1 MATRDP
7 LARYR
12 AKRDFSRS
20 AEPIGKTTGRR
31 AGRGAA
37 TLRFVVQKHD
47 ATRLHYDLRLE
58 WAGLLK
64 SWAVTRGP
72 SLDPADK
79 RLAVEV
85 EDHPLD
91 YGNFEGVIAAGY
103 GAGTVMVWDSG
114 SWEPAPEI
122 DDPAEAIA
130 RGNLKFVLSGERLRG
145 GWDLVRMNPR
155 PKERQPQWL
164 LIKRRDAEARPG
176 QGAQLLDEVTTS
188 VLSGRTMEEIAAGKT
203 PANKRAKST
212 AGAEVGRPA
221 TKKVAEAAR
230 PAPRLAGF
238 VPPMLCAL
246 VDRAPERAGW
256 VHEVKLDGY
265 RMQAI
270 IAGGGA
276 RLMTR
281 SGLDWSHR
289 FPEMVAALSRLP
301 ESILDGEL
309 VAADEHGTPDFAAL
323 KAAIERGGT
332 GRLLF
337 YAFDL
342 IAQGDE
348 DLRERPLLERK
359 AALKTMLG
367 KAPENVV
374 YLEHFERPGGAVLG
388 SACRMGLEGIV
399 SKRADSPYRSGER
412 SGAWV
417 KAKCRGNDEFVVGGY
432 GAGAKGRITLVL
444 GAWRNGRLVHLGR
457 VGSGISEAQQRELA
471 KKLRPLRRDTS
482 PFIDAPASE
491 RRATTWAEP
500 VLVAEIDYAGWT
512 GDGLLRQASFKGIRD
527 DKPAR
532 EVGVPRPQEAPPQP
546 EPRAA
551 TRRVPKASGGGDGLI
566 AGVRLTN
573 PDKLLW
579 PADGISK
586 RDLAAYY
593 ETIGDHLLAH
603 VVGRPV
609 SLVRTPDGID
619 EQRFFQRHPMA
630 GMSAL
635 IRAVQVRDE
644 KAPYLTVDSVA
655 GLVALAQAGV
665 TEIHPWGARTGDI
678 ERPDR
683 LVFDLDPAG
692 DVPFREVVRAAQDL
706 RKHLE
711 QLGLVPFAKTTG
723 GKGLHVV
730 VPLKPRADWD
740 EAKDFARALCEAMAR
755 LEPQRFTIDMAKRA
769 RAGRIFLDYLRNDR
783 TATAVAAWSPR
794 ARPGAPVSMPL
805 AWREVT
811 DRLDPA
817 AFTVKTAATRLKKAD
832 PWTGFAEAA
841 KPLPGRGR
849 RSRSAGV

>member
-1 MATRDP
+1 MITAT
-7 LARYR
+7 
-12 AKRDFSRS
+12 SRVS
-20 AEPIGKTTGRR
+20 SR
-31 AGRGAA
+31 
-37 TLRFVVQKHD
+37 QD
-47 ATRLHYDLRLE
+47 
-58 WAGLLK
+58 
-64 SWAVTRGP
+64 
-72 SLDPADK
+72 
-79 RLAVEV
+79 
-85 EDHPLD
+85 
-91 YGNFEGVIAAGY
+91 Y

-145 GWDLVRMNPR
+145 GWDLVRMKPR

-176 QGAQLLDEVTTS
+176 QGAQLLDEATTS

-203 PANKRAKST
+203 PAKKRAKST

-221 TKKVAEAAR
+221 TKKVADAAR

-270 IAGGGA
+270 IAGGRA

-289 FPEMVAALSRLP
+289 FPEMVAALGRLP

-348 DLRERPLLERK
+348 DLRGRPLLERK

-471 KKLRPLRRDTS
+471 RKLRPLRRDTS
-482 PFIDAPASE
+482 PFVDAPASE
-491 RRATTWAEP
+491 RRATTWVEP

-551 TRRVPKASGGGDGLI
+551 TRRIPKASGGGDGLI

-593 ETIGDHLLAH
+593 ETVGDHLLAH
-603 VVGRPV
+603 VAGRPV

-644 KAPYLTVDSVA
+644 KAPYLEVDSVRGAGGAGAGGRDRDPPLGRAHRGHRASRPA
-655 GLVALAQAGV
+655 GLRPRPGGRRAVPRGRPCGPGGPQAPGATRPGAVREDHGRQGPACRRAAEAACGLGRGQGFRPRALRSHGKAGAAALHHRHGQAG
-665 TEIHPWGARTGDI
+665 PGGADLPRLPQ
-678 ERPDR
+678 ERPDC
-683 LVFDLDPAG
+683 D
-692 DVPFREVVRAAQDL
+692 
-706 RKHLE
+706 
-711 QLGLVPFAKTTG
+711 G
-723 GKGLHVV
+723 GGG
-730 VPLKPRADWD
+730 
-740 EAKDFARALCEAMAR
+740 M
-755 LEPQRFTIDMAKRA
+755 
-769 RAGRIFLDYLRNDR
+769 
-783 TATAVAAWSPR
+783 VAAGPTRCAGFHAPR
-794 ARPGAPVSMPL
+794 V
-805 AWREVT
+805 
-811 DRLDPA
+811 
-817 AFTVKTAATRLKKAD
+817 
-832 PWTGFAEAA
+832 
-841 KPLPGRGR
+841 
-849 RSRSAGV
+849 AGGDG